1 MTSKF
6 IKPGSVR
13 VRIAPSPTGFLHIG
27 TARTALFNYL
37 FSKKYQGQFVLRIED
52 TDIERSDK
60 KFEAD
65 IIAGLKWLGINWDE
79 GPEIGGDFA
88 PYHQSERTY
97 TYSKYIQKL
106 IDEDKAYYCFCTEEE
121 LEAQR
126 NSMMAEGIAPVYTGK
141 CRNLPK
147 EEIAQKMSD
156 GKYIIRFKMPHKK
169 IAFNDIVR
177 GKLEFDTALIGD
189 ISIAKNISTPL
200 YNFAV
205 VIDDFEMKITHI
217 IRGEDHISNTP
228 KQIAICEALN
238 FPMPEYAHLPL
249 ILGSDRS
256 KMSKR
261 HGATSIIEY
270 KKAGFLPEALINFM
284 ALLGWNPGNDKEI
297 FSLEQLAEEFSLDKI
312 QKSGAIFNIQK
323 LESINSY
330 YIKNKSIDELFE
342 LLKPYFDEAD
352 YKASDEKLKKII
364 KLEQERLKKLSDI
377 VETAKFFFD
386 PSDYLA
392 EILIWKKSDKDKA
405 LAALKDILDNFE
417 NVAEGDFIA
426 EKLKPIIESIINR
439 GAGSP
444 AEASAKVG
452 EVFWPL
458 RVALS
463 SQESS
468 PPPLEIAEILEK
480 EESIK
485 RIKTAIDKLK
495 RI

>member
-6 IKPGSVR
+6 IKPGSIR
-13 VRIAPSPTGFLHIG
+13 TRIAPSPTGFLHIG

-37 FSKKYQGQFVLRIED
+37 FAKKYQGQFVLRIED
-52 TDIERSDK
+52 TDLERSDK
-60 KFEAD
+60 KFEED
-65 IIAGLKWLGINWDE
+65 IIAGLKWLGIDWDE

-97 TYSKYIQKL
+97 TYSKYIEQL
-106 IDEDKAYYCFCTEEE
+106 LNEGKAYYCFCSEEE

-126 NSMMAEGIAPVYTGK
+126 ASMMADGKAPIYSGK
-141 CRNLPK
+141 CRDLSQ
-147 EEIAQKMSD
+147 EEIAQKMSA
-156 GKYIIRFKMPHKK
+156 GKYIIRFKMPNKK
-169 IAFNDIVR
+169 IAFNDIIR

-189 ISIAKNISTPL
+189 ISLAKNISTPL

-205 VIDDFEMKITHI
+205 VVDDFEMKITHV

-238 FPMPEYAHLPL
+238 FPIPEYAHLPL
-249 ILGSDRS
+249 ILGADRS

-270 KKAGFLPEALINFM
+270 KKSGFLPEALINFM
-284 ALLGWNPGNDKEI
+284 ALLGWNPGNDREI
-297 FSLEQLAEEFSLDKI
+297 FSLDQLAEEFSLDKI

-342 LLKPYFDEAD
+342 LLKPYFDEAG
-352 YKASDEKLKKII
+352 YNANNEKLKKII
-364 KLEQERLKKLSDI
+364 KLEQERLRKLSDI

-392 EILIWKKSDKDKA
+392 EILIWKKSDKAKA
-405 LAALKDILDNFE
+405 LAALKDILENFE
-417 NVAEGDFIA
+417 SIA
-426 EKLKPIIESIINR
+426 EDDFNTQNLKLILDALADKYG
-439 GAGSP
+439 GA
-444 AEASAKVG
+444 G

-463 SQESS
+463 GLPSS

-480 EESIK
+480 EESLK
-485 RIKTAIDKLK
+485 RIKTAIDKLE